1 MAILPKF
8 NKRFTAIWVTAI
20 AGLIIILS
28 LSFVE
33 LYYSLRVS
41 DGIGLNSK
49 KVIAPAG
56 KKIFYKLGCVR
67 CHNIR
72 TLNVKGGHV
81 GPDLSGAYSDVKK
94 VYKENVNGFLK
105 NPTGTMYFVLL
116 FNHLNKKDRKIIT
129 AELKKAQDIQDKMKN
144 KKINDNKRG

>member
-1 MAILPKF
+1 MPKISKKF
-8 NKRFTAIWVTAI
+8 MTIWAPALTGLV
-20 AGLIIILS
+20 LIIALS
-28 LSFVE
+28 LIG
-33 LYYSLRVS
+33 LYYSLKIS
-41 DGIGLNSK
+41 DGSVLNKGNIKPSN
-49 KVIAPAG
+49 G
-56 KKIFYKLGCVR
+56 KKIFYKLGCAR

-72 TLNVKGGHV
+72 ALNIKGGHV

-116 FNHLNKKDRKIIT
+116 FNHLNKEDRKIIT
-129 AELKKAQDIQDKMKN
+129 AELKKAQNIQNKIKN

>member
-1 MAILPKF
+1 MPKIT
-8 NKRFTAIWVTAI
+8 KRFMTLWAPAI
-20 AGLIIILS
+20 AGLIIIIT

-33 LYYSLRVS
+33 LYYSLKIS

-49 KVIAPAG
+49 KAGTPEG

-72 TLNVKGGHV
+72 ALGIKGGHV

-94 VYKENVNGFLK
+94 VYKEDVNSFLK

-116 FNHLNKKDRKIIT
+116 LNRLSKEDRKIIT
-129 AELKKAQDIQDKMKN
+129 AELKKAQNIQDKMKN
-144 KKINDNKRG
+144 KKAYKRG

>member
-8 NKRFTAIWVTAI
+8 DKRFMVVWAPAI
-20 AGLIIILS
+20 AGLFIIIS
-28 LSFVE
+28 LSFIE
-33 LYYSLRVS
+33 LYYSLRTS

-72 TLNVKGGHV
+72 ALDVKGGHV

-116 FNHLNKKDRKIIT
+116 FNHLNREDRKIIT
-129 AELKKAQDIQDKMKN
+129 AELKKAQDIQNKMKN
-144 KKINDNKRG
+144 KKANDNKRG